1 MMSKRKR
8 EWEDYKEKISKKR
21 TGKKKDEA
29 GPSGLCGSITVQ
41 RLSPNVEGKCQKY
54 SRIGALTLVPLEEE
68 ALCQTSRP
76 HAKHILVQILNA
88 MFWLE
93 NEVLLSPMLAKYK
106 TGK

>member
-1 MMSKRKR
+1 MMSRRKR

-29 GPSGLCGSITVQ
+29 GPNGLCGSITVQ
-41 RLSPNVEGKCQKY
+41 RLSPNVQRQVSNY
-54 SRIGALTLVPLEEE
+54 SRIDALTLVPLEEE

-88 MFWLE
+88 MLKIK
-93 NEVLLSPMLAKYK
+93 N
-106 TGK
+106 